1 MKKRI
6 HRLLICCIFCFCLFF
21 SIPSSANENEASTT
35 KLTVAFPETEGVNE
49 IYDNGT
55 YGGTTYDFLME
66 ISKYTGWEYEF
77 ITGDPGEL
85 LGGMMN
91 GEYDLMG
98 GMFYQESFEEYFNY
112 PNYVMSKNYSTLLC
126 RNDNQIAKRFDLS
139 TLNGMKIGV
148 YSNAAS
154 KIKRLEH
161 FLLFNNLSCELV
173 TYNDVE
179 AYKNCLENKE
189 VDLMLGSIVD
199 VNSNYNIVAQFESD
213 PYYIITAKNKPEL
226 TEQLSAALTEIYS
239 TNPNFADE
247 LYNKYFP
254 DTFIA
259 PIDFS
264 KADKEFIKNAKTI
277 RVAIIK
283 NQYPVYYERDG
294 QSYGIVP
301 DLFELITKRTSL
313 DFEFIPVKTY
323 QQVIDM
329 VKNGDADIAGCYM
342 DDSYA
347 ADALGLSLTKNY
359 ASLNAVILKNKTITF
374 PSDEL
379 TIAVPTG
386 CAWKNTIENET
397 IQYYDT
403 YEACLD
409 AVDSG
414 KADFMRIPSAFIE
427 SLYLQDYYPN
437 IVIIATDTLETPLSL
452 ALSTPINIDLYSVLN
467 KSINN
472 LSKDEINDLLSRNLI
487 STGERTISLKS
498 FIYANPTVVITISI
512 GFFLLL
518 SIIVLLS
525 ARYKLKNK
533 VMQIKMEKVQET
545 SQAKSEFLSRM
556 SHEIRTPMNAIIGLT
571 SLTQMSCELTPE
583 TQRNL
588 EKINT
593 SAQFL
598 LSLVNDILDMSK
610 IDSSKMKIEHN
621 PFDLELIVNQMEN
634 IFTLQAQQN
643 NLVFTIHKKFHNRY
657 LLGDEIRIK
666 QVLTNLLS
674 NACKFT
680 DHGGSVTLSIEQM
693 DVEEEEEKKA
703 FRFSVKDTGTGINQ
717 EDIARIF
724 DSFEQISL
732 SRRNT
737 QGTGLGLSI
746 SRSLVSL
753 MGGELNVISQVDKG
767 SEFYFTLWLPICE
780 SELLESSQD
789 TKSTPISL
797 DGLHILLAED
807 NDLNA
812 EIAISILELKG
823 VTIERAVNGQQAVE
837 YFLSH
842 PPNWF
847 QLILMDI
854 QMPIKDGLTACAEIR
869 AQDRSDAKNIPII
882 AMTANTFQ
890 EDRENAAAA
899 GMSSFIPKPF
909 NVEQLYQV
917 LYDFIS

>member
-1 MKKRI
+1 MKKLI
-6 HRLLICCIFCFCLFF
+6 HSLCIYFILCFCLFF
-21 SIPSSANENEASTT
+21 SISSSASEKEESTP
-35 KLTVAFPETEGVNE
+35 KLTVAFPETEGINE
-49 IYDNGT
+49 VYENGT

-85 LGGMMN
+85 IGGMMD

-98 GMFYQESFEEYFNY
+98 GMFYQEAFEEYFNY
-112 PNYVMSKNYSTLLC
+112 PNYVMSKNYSALLC
-126 RNDNQIAKRFDLS
+126 RNDNQTAKRFDLS
-139 TLNGMKIGV
+139 TLNGMKVGV

-154 KIKRLEH
+154 KIKRLEY

-173 TYNDVE
+173 YYDDIADYT
-179 AYKNCLENKE
+179 NCLENKE

-199 VNSNYNIVAQFESD
+199 VNSNYNVVVQFESD
-213 PYYIITAKNKPEL
+213 PYYIVTDKNKPEL
-226 TEQLSAALTEIYS
+226 VKQLSNALTEIYS

-264 KADKEFIKNAKTI
+264 KTDKEFIKNAKTI
-277 RVAIIK
+277 RVAIIE
-283 NQYPVYYERDG
+283 NQYPVYYEKDG
-294 QSYGIVP
+294 QAYGIVP
-301 DLFELITKRTSL
+301 DLFDLITKRTSL
-313 DFEFIPVKTY
+313 TFEFLPVKTY

-329 VKNGDADIAGCYM
+329 VKNKDADIAGCYM
-342 DDSYA
+342 DDSYS
-347 ADALGLSLTKNY
+347 ADAIGLSLTKSY
-359 ASLNAVILKNKTITF
+359 TSLNTVILKNKTITF

-386 CAWKNTIENET
+386 CAWKNTVENET

-403 YEACLD
+403 YEACLE

-437 IVIIATDTLETPLSL
+437 IVIIATETLQAPLSL
-452 ALSTPINIDLYSVLN
+452 ALSVPINIELYSVLN

-472 LSKDEINDLLSRNLI
+472 LSKDETNDLLSKNLI
-487 STGERTISLKS
+487 SSGERNISLKS
-498 FIYANPTVVITISI
+498 FVYANPSVIIAVSI

-571 SLTQMSCELTPE
+571 SLTQLACELTPE
-583 TQRNL
+583 AQLNL

-610 IDSSKMKIEHN
+610 IDSSKMKIEQN
-621 PFDLELIVNQMEN
+621 PFDLELVLNQVEN
-634 IFTLQAQQN
+634 IFTLQTQQN
-643 NLVFTIHKKFHNRY
+643 SLIFTIYKKFNNQY
-657 LLGDEIRIK
+657 LVGDEIRIK

-680 DHGGSVTLSIEQM
+680 DQGGSVTLSVEQM
-693 DVEEEEEKKA
+693 DEKEEKKA

-724 DSFEQISL
+724 DSFEQISP

-746 SRSLVSL
+746 SSRLVSL
-753 MGGELNVISQVDKG
+753 MGGKLEVTSQIGEG

-780 SELLESSQD
+780 RELLEQPKD
-789 TKSTPISL
+789 TKSIDISL
-797 DGLHILLAED
+797 NGLHILLAED

-823 VTIERAVNGQQAVE
+823 VIIERVVNGQQAIE
-837 YFLSH
+837 CFLSH
-842 PPNWF
+842 PPDWF

-854 QMPIKDGLTACAEIR
+854 QMPIKDGLTACMEIR
-869 AQDRSDAKNIPII
+869 AQDRPDAKTIPII

-909 NVEQLYQV
+909 NIEQLYQV
-917 LYDFIS
+917 LYDFVS